1 MSPSVKEELLRL
13 GVRPS
18 KERGQ
23 NFLIEAGVIDSI
35 IEFGKPQVAK
45 HLVEI
50 GPGLGALT
58 KELAAV
64 GRVSVIEIEEKFCDF
79 LEANVENLDIYNA
92 DVRFFDF
99 SEIGRDLV
107 VFGNLPYSFST
118 DIIFRLVDEAKLIQ
132 RAVLLL
138 QKEFAERLAA
148 KPGGRDYGTLTINA
162 QLWADVRLGPVVA
175 GDCFHPPAKVDSQ
188 VVELRFRDEP
198 RFPLSNPFLFKRL
211 VKAAFFRRRKKIL
224 NSLNA
229 SQAFSDIDLHVACS
243 EVGIDIEQRPEALTP
258 KEYADLANYL
268 DEVLS

>member
-1 MSPSVKEELLRL
+1 MSPSVKDELLRI

-35 IEFGKPQVAK
+35 LEFGKPEVAK

-58 KELAAV
+58 RELASF
-64 GRVSVIEIEEKFCDF
+64 GRVSVIEIEEKFCDY
-79 LEANVENLDIYNA
+79 LEANVPNLDIYNA

-99 SEIGRDLV
+99 SEIGSELV

-118 DIIFRLVDEAKLIQ
+118 EIIFRLVDEAQNIK

-162 QLWADVRLGPVVA
+162 QLWADVRLGPVVP
-175 GDCFHPPAKVDSQ
+175 GDCFHPPASVHSQ
-188 VVELRFRDEP
+188 VVELRFRSEP
-198 RFPLSNPFLFKRL
+198 RYPISNSFLFKRF

-229 SQAFSDIDLHVACS
+229 SQAFADVDLTELFSQAQIDFNR
-243 EVGIDIEQRPEALTP
+243 RPEELSIE
-258 KEYADLANYL
+258 EYARIASFLDL
-268 DEVLS
+268 